1 MQFLRPTSSPART
14 ALTYITVG
22 CLMLV
27 WTGVWYMYLVNHPPQ
42 TSEVHYWVAGLALT
56 GLILVILGLAVGQI
70 GRSAKHAETSS
81 QVVVPT
87 TPPDTLAA
95 PVATA
100 VPAVPVPA
108 PLNGNIPVAP
118 AARISATNTL
128 PRQTV

>member
-14 ALTYITVG
+14 ALTYITIG

-42 TSEVHYWVAGLALT
+42 NSEVHYWVAGLALT
-56 GLILVILGLAVGQI
+56 GLILVVLGLAVGQI

-81 QVVVPT
+81 QVAAPT
-87 TPPDTLAA
+87 TAADTLAA

-100 VPAVPVPA
+100 VPAVPVQPT
-108 PLNGNIPVAP
+108 LGNNLPVAP
-118 AARISATNTL
+118 ASRLSVPNTV